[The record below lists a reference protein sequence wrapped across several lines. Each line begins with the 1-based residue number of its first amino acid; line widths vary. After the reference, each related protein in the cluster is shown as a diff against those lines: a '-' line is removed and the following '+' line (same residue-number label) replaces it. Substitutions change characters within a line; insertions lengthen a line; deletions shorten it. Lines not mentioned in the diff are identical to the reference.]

1 MSRDYVPLDEKPERR
16 IGLRTLGIVGIVAF
30 LIGAIAIGYAIKNY
44 GHWFE
49 GQPTPAKTRAS
60 AMQPAVPDDD
70 AIAAPSAISTD
81 RSEEHT
87 SELQSLM
94 RNSYA
99 LFCLKKKKK
108 VNIKKIVENNKMMK
122 KNPHWNTPTSKLN
135 NTRNNMTKKYN
146 T

>member
-1 MSRDYVPLDEKPERR
+1 MR
-16 IGLRTLGIVGIVAF
+16 ISDWSSDVCSSDLAF

-81 RSEEHT
+81 LNSLNARDAALAARLAALLARAATIDTT
-87 SELQSLM
+87 SEQSGGH
-94 RNSYA
+94 A
-99 LFCLKKKKK
+99 Q
-108 VNIKKIVENNKMMK
+108 IVRA
-122 KNPHWNTPTSKLN
+122 T
-135 NTRNNMTKKYN
+135 
-146 T
+146 